1 MATTREYDLG
11 SVIGPQGAQGE
22 KGEKGDPGPTG
33 AQGIKGDKGDPGEAP
48 QIGDNGNWFVA
59 GVDTGV
65 PAGMSWQEIPL
76 TYTGANE
83 ITAQVDALEAS
94 GFVHLNLSSLEL
106 KTQGGAEPTA
116 LLSVPPEFAPLK
128 PIEAMAWSGL
138 IPVRLIIGTDGVLS
152 ASAGQAFTNLSGS
165 VTYTLASGGRK
176 IFILTDD
183 DGAALMDDDG
193 IPLRII

>member
-1 MATTREYDLG
+1 MATTEYDLG
-11 SVIGPQGAQGE
+11 NVIGPPGAQGE

-33 AQGIKGDKGDPGEAP
+33 GQGPKGDKGDPGEAP

-59 GVDTGV
+59 GSDTGV

-106 KTQGGAEPTA
+106 KAQGGTEPAA
-116 LLSVPPEFAPLK
+116 LLTIPAEFAPLK
-128 PIEAMAWSGL
+128 PVEALAWSGL
-138 IPVRLIIGTDGVLS
+138 TPVRLSVGTDGVLTVR
-152 ASAGQAFTNLSGS
+152 ASQAFTSLSGS
-165 VTYTLASGGRK
+165 ITYTLASGGRK
-176 IFILTDD
+176 IFVLTDD
-183 DGAALMDDDG
+183 DGMALTDDDG
-193 IPLRII
+193 VPLRII